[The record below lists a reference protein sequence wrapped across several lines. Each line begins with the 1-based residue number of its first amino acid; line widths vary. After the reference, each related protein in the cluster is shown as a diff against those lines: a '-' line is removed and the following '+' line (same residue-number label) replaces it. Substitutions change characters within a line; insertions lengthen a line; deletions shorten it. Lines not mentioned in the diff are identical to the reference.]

1 MLIMDE
7 VFYKDKYSRLVL
19 TYTAE
24 MRQKTINLNINNTHH
39 K

>member
-1 MLIMDE
+1 MLIMAE

-19 TYTAE
+19 TYAAE
-24 MRQKTINLNINNTHH
+24 TRQKTMNMNINNTHQ